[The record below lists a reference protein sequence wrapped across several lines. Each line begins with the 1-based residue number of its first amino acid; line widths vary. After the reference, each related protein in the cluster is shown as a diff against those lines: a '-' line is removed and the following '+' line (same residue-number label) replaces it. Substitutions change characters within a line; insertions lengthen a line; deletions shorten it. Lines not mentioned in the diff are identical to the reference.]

1 MVVVTRS
8 RARKILIVRA
18 AARTYRPRARLLVV
32 VFAWPQPITP
42 YTLLADEHDYTQ
54 RRRIESGTRA
64 WRLRV
69 RGDIVFY
76 SRARAVVL
84 GSRVRAAVAGLIG
97 GVLALWVALW
107 GVIGQVARNHSDHAA
122 RSVSAPPSAPCRYFH
137 NATAGDTVY
146 FEVALAPGADSC
158 TITLRRP

>member
-1 MVVVTRS
+1 V
-8 RARKILIVRA
+8 
-18 AARTYRPRARLLVV
+18 RLLVV

-42 YTLLADEHDYTQ
+42 YTLLEDEHDYTQ
-54 RRRIESGTRA
+54 RRRIESGARD

-69 RGDIVFY
+69 RGDIVFH

-84 GSRVRAAVAGLIG
+84 GSRVRAADAGLIG
-97 GVLALWVALW
+97 GVLALWVAFFMALA
-107 GVIGQVARNHSDHAA
+107 GRIGTRTRTYAHQL
-122 RSVSAPPSAPCRYFH
+122 SVSAPPSAPCRYFY